1 MCLVLFAGSSGTAA
15 AQNYQTTDIQDL
27 ALIYQGGKHRLDW
40 TVDEFRPYVVHR
52 FLDGSKHWLFDGFLF
67 LEFKNGTGRCY
78 TVGYEKEFAR
88 KPEWEWLLDR
98 IFDEGKSLS
107 ALDRCIGEQ
116 IAEIGKPAFRH
127 KVVLGLP
134 EAVRDQK
141 DWGELDGRRMD
152 FSKDEDQIAAT
163 KWYID
168 QLIARFKKAGYKH
181 LELSG
186 FYWVAEDTNHCGD
199 LTVPLSEYIH
209 AQKKLFYWIPY
220 CRPKATRTGNAWD
233 STWLISSPTT
243 SSTSRS
249 PTAAWTKPAPS
260 PAKTAWRWS
269 SNSTSGLPLPPPIR
283 SMTGCWPI
291 STGSKRTMSS
301 THRP

>member
-1 MCLVLFAGSSGTAA
+1 MKAFKYFAFSVCLALFAGSSGTAA

-107 ALDRCIGEQ
+107 ALDQCIGEQ

-220 CRPKATRTGNAWD
+220 WQAKGHEDWKRLGFDVAYQQPNHFFNKSIPDSRLDEACAVARKNGMAMEIGRASCRERV
-233 STWLISSPTT
+233 
-243 SSTSRS
+243 
-249 PTAAWTKPAPS
+249 
-260 PAKTAWRWS
+260 
-269 SNSTSGLPLPPPIR
+269 
-283 SMTGCWPI
+283 
-291 STGSKRTMSS
+291 
-301 THRP
+301 

>member
-1 MCLVLFAGSSGTAA
+1 MKAFKYFAFSVCLVLFAGSSGTAA

-168 QLIARFKKAGYKH
+168 QLIARFKKAG
-181 LELSG
+181 
-186 FYWVAEDTNHCGD
+186 
-199 LTVPLSEYIH
+199 
-209 AQKKLFYWIPY
+209 
-220 CRPKATRTGNAWD
+220 
-233 STWLISSPTT
+233 
-243 SSTSRS
+243 
-249 PTAAWTKPAPS
+249 
-260 PAKTAWRWS
+260 
-269 SNSTSGLPLPPPIR
+269 
-283 SMTGCWPI
+283 
-291 STGSKRTMSS
+291 
-301 THRP
+301 

>member
-1 MCLVLFAGSSGTAA
+1 MKAFKYFAFSVCLVLFAGSSGTAA

-220 CRPKATRTGNAWD
+220 WQAKGHEDWKRLGFDVAYQQPNHFFNKSIPDSRLDEACAVARKNGMAMEFEFDERAT
-233 STWLISSPTT
+233 I
-243 SSTSRS
+243 
-249 PTAAWTKPAPS
+249 AAP
-260 PAKTAWRWS
+260 RYV
-269 SNSTSGLPLPPPIR
+269 L
-283 SMTGCWPI
+283 
-291 STGSKRTMSS
+291 
-301 THRP
+301 